1 MIDAAS
7 SPANFSGPQQRAI
20 DRQPQAVLATLPPSS
35 QTRPPQAEERL
46 TTYGQLAPN
55 PTAGLT
61 PPLQAHKPHPT
72 PWRVPTL
79 PGAVEPTPQ
88 PVPSDFALG
97 PGRGAMLGD
106 AFEQDRAA
114 ILQALTSGRP
124 FAADVDQCL
133 LKMTG
138 QRLTAGGIEALFT
151 PLLPS
156 AAWIVSGAN
165 LCGPGMQ
172 FVVSAVD
179 RLGKVVFDVGACLCA
194 YSDGS
199 LEAFSFSGDVTPEHR
214 GLGLTAHGEK
224 MITAILRA
232 LSAHTNTHMALRA
245 GSMEDV
251 NTGAA
256 QSGNGALVHAA
267 RGYLFADSCGVDSP
281 YSDGSVG
288 DLQDPQAPLCD
299 RALCARHFVDW
310 LQKDPTVQVRSRP
323 LSPADLAELTLAA
336 SHCTTPIEFLRLGG
350 SDATAQ
356 ARLPDGTLAP
366 MPLGKAFFLS
376 SRAPIWCGVRF
387 INPPDHTVLPEDQR
401 LRTLSQNIFA
411 DQLQR
416 ELRRASERAAVLEQQ
431 VYQQFCSASAAER
444 RSSYLAIGLHGHP
457 ATLRYLQERLA
468 GTSSHVGTEPNPQA
482 RLALQQALSL
492 TAGSIRRSALR
503 QAAADAARPQWVRDA
518 MAERLENLAA

>member
-1 MIDAAS
+1 MSGLAPCDAALS
-7 SPANFSGPQQRAI
+7 W
-20 DRQPQAVLATLPPSS
+20 LPP
-35 QTRPPQAEERL
+35 AEQRL
-46 TTYGQLAPN
+46 S
-55 PTAGLT
+55 AGAAFL
-61 PPLQAHKPHPT
+61 PLPRSA
-72 PWRVPTL
+72 
-79 PGAVEPTPQ
+79 APQ
-88 PVPSDFALG
+88 PWATGLSHFVPPPPCAVQPTGTVVPPDFALG

-106 AFEQDRAA
+106 GFGQDRLA
-114 ILQALTSGRP
+114 ILRTLAGGRP
-124 FAADVDQCL
+124 FAADVEQCL

-138 QRLTAGGIEALFT
+138 QRFTAGGLEALFT

-156 AAWIVSGAN
+156 AAWIVSGAD

-179 RLGKVVFDVGACLCA
+179 RLGKVVFDVGVCLCA
-194 YSDGS
+194 YTDGS

-214 GLGLTAHGEK
+214 GLGLTARGEK

-232 LSAHTNTHMALRA
+232 LSAHPNTHMALRA

-288 DLQDPQAPLCD
+288 DLQDPETPVSDQT
-299 RALCARHFVDW
+299 LCARHFVDW
-310 LQKDPTVQVRSRP
+310 LQKEPSVRIRGRP
-323 LSPADLAELTLAA
+323 LSPTDLAELTQAA
-336 SHCTTPIEFLRLGG
+336 ARCAAPIDFLHLGG
-350 SDATAQ
+350 SDASAQ
-356 ARLPDGTLAP
+356 GQLPDGTLAP

-387 INPPDHTVLPEDQR
+387 INPPDNTVKPEAQR
-401 LRTLSQNIFA
+401 RRKESQAIFVQ
-411 DQLQR
+411 QLQR
-416 ELRRASERAAVLEQQ
+416 ELQRASERAALLEQK
-431 VYQQFCSASAAER
+431 VYQQFYSASAAER
-444 RSSYLAIGLHGHP
+444 QNSYQAIGLHGHP
-457 ATLRYLQERLA
+457 ATLHFLDDRLA
-468 GTSSHVGTEPNPQA
+468 GNRSEVGSEPDPQA

-492 TAGSIRRSALR
+492 AAGTLRRRGLD
-503 QAAADAARPQWVRDA
+503 QAAGDAQRPQWVRKA